1 VDQIRTRFGDG
12 EGGFFDTAADAE
24 ALLKRPRDP
33 TDNVTPSGASM
44 TASVLLALSSL
55 TGDAGHRRAAETLV
69 STLAGLGERAARYA
83 GHTLSVTEALADGPR
98 QIAVV
103 GTLGDP
109 ARAALVKAAYRLPHP
124 GAVVAQGE
132 PGESHVELLAGRG
145 LVGGLAAAYVCH
157 DFTCDLPVTSPDDLA
172 A

>member
-1 VDQIRTRFGDG
+1 
-12 EGGFFDTAADAE
+12 
-24 ALLKRPRDP
+24 
-33 TDNVTPSGASM
+33 
-44 TASVLLALSSL
+44 L
-55 TGDAGHRRAAETLV
+55 TGDAGDRRAAETLI
-69 STLAGLGERAARYA
+69 STLSGLGERAARYA

-103 GTLGDP
+103 GTLDDP

-132 PGESHVELLAGRG
+132 PGEGHVELLAGRG